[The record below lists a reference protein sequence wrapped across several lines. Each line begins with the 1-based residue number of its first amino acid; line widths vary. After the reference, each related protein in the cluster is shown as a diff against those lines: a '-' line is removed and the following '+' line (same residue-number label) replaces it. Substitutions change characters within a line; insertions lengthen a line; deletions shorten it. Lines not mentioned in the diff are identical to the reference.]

1 MSIRNDV
8 LAMVRMV
15 GSHGI
20 TAAEIESLP
29 AFAKTTYHGPVS
41 GHLSRL
47 HADGVIA
54 RLSQKRTCFL
64 NGKNRSFKIYVLP
77 EFVYGRQ
84 TEPQGR

>member
-8 LAMVRMV
+8 LLAVQSV
-15 GSHGI
+15 GRHGI

-29 AFAKTTYHGPVS
+29 KFASSTYHGPVS

-47 HADGVIA
+47 HADGVIE
-54 RLSQKRTCFL
+54 RLSERRTSFL
-64 NGKNRSFKIYVLP
+64 NGKNRSFKIYVTP
-77 EFVYGRQ
+77 MFVLGRE